1 MNTQLLIYR
10 SAVPVTGARHFD
22 CSVEARQDY
31 AFSGEV
37 NSVPLMAVEFP
48 FAASEYPIVF
58 VASENDVLPA
68 VILGLRDKQ
77 NLYLTEDGAWDAK
90 YVPAFVRRYP
100 FVFSKDEDRFLLCID
115 ERFEGFN
122 REGRGERLFDQDGK
136 PTQYVESVL
145 KFLQDY
151 QAHFQRTQAFC
162 AKLKELDLFEPMQ
175 AQVSFG
181 PGSQFSLS
189 GFMAIDRAKL
199 KALSGETLSALAK
212 TDELELMY
220 LHLNSMR
227 IFDRLKDRLGR
238 QQLQGTVAAASR
250 DDGEEPDAGEPEK
263 VEANEA
269 SHHPADAPV

>member
-1 MNTQLLIYR
+1 MSTQLLIYR

-22 CSVEARQDY
+22 CSIEARQDY
-31 AFSGEV
+31 AFSSEV

-48 FAASEYPIVF
+48 LAASEYPIVF
-58 VASENDVLPA
+58 VASENEVLPA

-77 NLYLTEDGAWDAK
+77 NLYLTETGSWDAR

-122 REGRGERLFDQDGK
+122 REGRGERLFDQEGK
-136 PTQYVESVL
+136 PTQYVENVL

-151 QAHFQRTQAFC
+151 QAHFHRTQAFC
-162 AKLKELDLFEPMQ
+162 AKLKELELLEPMQ
-175 AQVSFG
+175 AQVSLG
-181 PGSQFSLS
+181 AGNQFSLS
-189 GFMAIDRAKL
+189 GFMAVDRAKL
-199 KALSGETLSALAK
+199 KALSGETLQALAQ
-212 TDELELMY
+212 TDELELLY

-238 QQLQGTVAAASR
+238 QQMKDTASATPDDEAEGRSAASPKR
-250 DDGEEPDAGEPEK
+250 GRAS
-263 VEANEA
+263 EAAKE
-269 SHHPADAPV
+269 PADAPA

>member
-1 MNTQLLIYR
+1 MSTQLLIYR

-22 CSVEARQDY
+22 CSIEARQDY
-31 AFSGEV
+31 AFSSEV
-37 NSVPLMAVEFP
+37 NSVPLTAVEFP

-58 VASENDVLPA
+58 VASETDVLPA

-77 NLYLTEDGAWDAK
+77 NLYLTESGTWDAK

-122 REGRGERLFDQDGK
+122 REGRGQRLFDQDGK
-136 PTQYVESVL
+136 PTHYVENVL

-151 QAHFQRTQAFC
+151 QAHFHRTQAFC

-175 AQVSFG
+175 AQVSLG
-181 PGSQFSLS
+181 PGNQFALS

-199 KALSGETLSALAK
+199 KALSGETLSALAQ
-212 TDELELMY
+212 TDELELIY

-238 QQLQGTVAAASR
+238 QQLQNAAAAASQ
-250 DDGEEPDAGEPEK
+250 DDGERSGAGHPDG
-263 VEANEA
+263 VGANGA
-269 SHHPADAPV
+269 VHQPADAPA